1 MKKTLIPTLAF
12 LLILVL
18 SACGGQATQTQ
29 PEPAG
34 ATQVN
39 QAVDQTSSA
48 TEAPTAQTVAQPA
61 TQTTS
66 EVSFANDVM
75 PILENRCNKCHGIE
89 QVKKGLDMTTYE
101 GLMLG
106 SNNGAV
112 IEPGNAA
119 ESFLVEQINKGK
131 MPKRTSKLSPEEI
144 QLITDWVNAGAIN
157 N

>member
-1 MKKTLIPTLAF
+1 MKKTIFPALTF

-18 SACGGQATQTQ
+18 SACSGQATQ
-29 PEPAG
+29 PEPAA

-39 QAVDQTSSA
+39 QALNQTSSA
-48 TEAPTAQTVAQPA
+48 TEATAAQPA
-61 TQTTS
+61 SKASS

-131 MPKRTSKLSPEEI
+131 MPKRASKLSPEEI